1 MGRRK
6 KGQAIS
12 GWLVIDK
19 PSGPTSS
26 DVVNRVRR
34 LYDARKAGH
43 GGTLDPTATGILP
56 IALGEATKTL
66 PYIADARKRYRFT
79 LKWGTATTTDDAEG
93 PPVETSPNRPRKA
106 EIEACLPSFLG
117 VIDQVP
123 PRFSAIKIAGRRA
136 YEMAR
141 AEEHFEIAA
150 RPVEIH
156 ELTLARLGDDDHAS
170 FEVSCGKGTY
180 MRALARDLGA
190 ALGTRAHITELRRL
204 SVGPFA
210 ESGAISLDKL
220 ESLGH
225 SPAAFEQLLPIEA
238 ALDDIPAL
246 SLAPT
251 EASRIRC
258 GQAVSLMARIYRER
272 IAEWRDGETIFV
284 TSGGKPVALMRYTAG
299 ELHPVRVLNL

>member
-1 MGRRK
+1 M
-6 KGQAIS
+6 S
-12 GWLVIDK
+12 G
-19 PSGPTSS
+19 
-26 DVVNRVRR
+26 
-34 LYDARKAGH
+34 
-43 GGTLDPTATGILP
+43 GGTGTVADEVCRTRSHSDITIVEQSESDPNIVVIKRSFIGVPL
-56 IALGEATKTL
+56 LG
-66 PYIADARKRYRFT
+66 
-79 LKWGTATTTDDAEG
+79 
-93 PPVETSPNRPRKA
+93 N
-106 EIEACLPSFLG
+106 
-117 VIDQVP
+117 
-123 PRFSAIKIAGRRA
+123 
-136 YEMAR
+136 
-141 AEEHFEIAA
+141 
-150 RPVEIH
+150 
-156 ELTLARLGDDDHAS
+156 

-180 MRALARDLGA
+180 MRALARDLGV
-190 ALGTRAHITELRRL
+190 ALGTRAHIIDLRRL

-210 ESGAISLDKL
+210 ESDAISLEKL
-220 ESLGH
+220 ESFGH